1 MSGGITQLV
10 AIGAQD
16 AHLVGN
22 PEVSFFR
29 SSYKRHTNFAQT
41 VERQVIQGNVNNG
54 AMSSIKVERKGDLLG
69 YMFLAPIYN
78 GTSST
83 PSQIVS
89 GGTWSNLIS
98 SVQLLIGG
106 QIIDEQYVN
115 FSSNIA
121 PNLFAQN
128 LSKSALSS
136 GGVGGVLNAT
146 NDLIY
151 PFRFFF
157 CENWQSALPLV
168 ALQYHDVEIR
178 IYWGPQAATTG
189 LVWEAYANFTYLDN
203 AERTD
208 MANTPQNMLIFQ
220 TQRVLSPNNKILN
233 MAFNQPV
240 KYLCAYA
247 VNSSS
252 TADLNGGTS
261 NVANTALFSLTNKI
275 KLQLNGT
282 DVADYKIASPHFTTV
297 PSYYHLPF
305 SNNTDNYL
313 FIFPFCLDT
322 SKLQPTGSLNFSRLD
337 SARIISQTNIIVNDV
352 YAVNYNILRVQNGM
366 GGLLYAN

>member
-1 MSGGITQLV
+1 
-10 AIGAQD
+10 
-16 AHLVGN
+16 
-22 PEVSFFR
+22 
-29 SSYKRHTNFAQT
+29 
-41 VERQVIQGNVNNG
+41 
-54 AMSSIKVERKGDLLG
+54 
-69 YMFLAPIYN
+69 
-78 GTSST
+78 
-83 PSQIVS
+83 
-89 GGTWSNLIS
+89 
-98 SVQLLIGG
+98 
-106 QIIDEQYVN
+106 
-115 FSSNIA
+115 
-121 PNLFAQN
+121 
-128 LSKSALSS
+128 
-136 GGVGGVLNAT
+136 
-146 NDLIY
+146 
-151 PFRFFF
+151 
-157 CENWQSALPLV
+157 
-168 ALQYHDVEIR
+168 
-178 IYWGPQAATTG
+178 
-189 LVWEAYANFTYLDN
+189 
-203 AERTD
+203 

-252 TADLNGGTS
+252 SADVNGGTS

-282 DVADYKIASPHFTTV
+282 DVADYKIASPHFTAV
-297 PSYYHLPF
+297 PSYYHVPF
-305 SNNTDNYL
+305 SNNSDNYL